1 MVDSVDGHPP
11 MTDDQKAYVDVVFV
25 SDTTLNIYQ
34 RIHKVMLEVGG
45 GIAKDGKIEM
55 RGGNVI
61 EYISHDAV
69 TAHLRAACIKHGIFV
84 HPTVQ
89 NLGNNGN
96 RTELTVD
103 VDFVNIDAPTDHI
116 FVRSVGYGVDSS
128 DKGPGKA
135 WSYAVKYAY
144 LKLFMLNSADDIE
157 QADLAHDP
165 EAMNQSAV
173 EAAQEET
180 RDAREAWAY
189 SIRDAITGANSA
201 ADLKQLRRVH
211 KTALESAPASTLGYF
226 NALFEERGK
235 ELDAV
240 KQPPEDA

>member
-1 MVDSVDGHPP
+1 MADSVDTDPP
-11 MTDDQKAYVDVVFV
+11 LDDYKEAPPAFER
-25 SDTTLNIYQ
+25 DTTLNIYQ
-34 RIHKVMLEVGG
+34 RIHKVMVEVGG
-45 GIAKDGKIEM
+45 KIAKDGKIEM
-55 RGGNVI
+55 RGGKAI

-69 TAHLRAACIKHGIFV
+69 TAHVRDSCIKHGIFV

-96 RTELTVD
+96 RTELTVHVHFIN
-103 VDFVNIDAPTDHI
+103 VDKPDDK
-116 FVRSVGYGVDSS
+116 VRVVSVGYGVDSS

-157 QADLAHDP
+157 LADLAHDP
-165 EAMNQSAV
+165 ETTNQSAV
-173 EAAQEET
+173 DAAHEET

-189 SIRDAITGANSA
+189 SIRDAIKAAKSP

-211 KTALESAPASTLGYF
+211 KAALEAAPASTLGYF
-226 NALFEERGK
+226 NAMFEERGK
-235 ELDAV
+235 ELEAAE
-240 KQPPEDA
+240 QPPGDA